1 VPGARTVSRG
11 YSAVQTARLVSA
23 LRWVC
28 GRLSEIVDAWASEAA
43 AGSADAGAAAA
54 VGMAVLSRRLA
65 AHRGVLDGLQPD
77 SERLSAWRQAT
88 PADESLAGALD
99 GIAALEGLS
108 ERLAVARGVLVPQL
122 LGAYRQIVAH
132 AAPHCDGALA
142 SAAGSLGHDL
152 DRMGHQPAGAGQ
164 PEAVETAAG
173 ILSAAGGIVGPSVL
187 RPEDWDWSPSR

>member
-1 VPGARTVSRG
+1 MPGARTVSRG

-28 GRLSEIVDAWASEAA
+28 GRLSEIVDAWACEAA
-43 AGSADAGAAAA
+43 ADSADAGAAGADA
-54 VGMAVLSRRLA
+54 VVEMTVLSRRLA

-77 SERLSAWRQAT
+77 SERLSAWRQAA

-99 GIAALEGLS
+99 GIAALEDAS
-108 ERLAVARGVLVPQL
+108 ERLAVAREVLVPQL

-152 DRMGHQPAGAGQ
+152 DGEAESAGAGQ
-164 PEAVETAAG
+164 PEAVEAAAG
-173 ILSAAGGIVGPSVL
+173 VLSAAGGIVGPSVL
-187 RPEDWDWSPSR
+187 RPEDWD